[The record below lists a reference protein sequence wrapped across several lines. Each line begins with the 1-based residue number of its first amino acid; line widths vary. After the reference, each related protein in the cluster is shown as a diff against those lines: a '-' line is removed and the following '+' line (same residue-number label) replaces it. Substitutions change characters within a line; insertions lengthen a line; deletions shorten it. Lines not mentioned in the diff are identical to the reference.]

1 MGRIEKHSLI
11 DEYKEE
17 FYKQYKDSSSII
29 SIAPGRVNIIGEH
42 TDYNKGFAMPVAIN
56 RWILSLVSMR
66 NDQHVNVYSIN
77 YNKKIVFSLNDYSD
91 KGDLWERY
99 VKGAIYL
106 INKKYNLTKGFNIVI
121 GGNIPI
127 GFGMSSSAAL
137 EVSIVGAILSLCNLE
152 QDKYEILKIC
162 NLLEREI
169 LGIKSGML
177 DQYASIF
184 SNKNKFLLIDFLK
197 LEHSYIDSNI
207 KGSCWILINSLV
219 SRELMHSDYNQRVD
233 ECNDAIELINQKTNK
248 KHNLNSID
256 INVIEVI
263 KENKNLYKRLLHLI
277 TENKRVFKMKDAI
290 LKGDLNI
297 IGDLLSESHESLSKN
312 YDVSCEEID
321 LIIELS
327 KKHPG
332 FYGGRIMGGG
342 FGGCTINLIKSNL
355 KEDFISYVK
364 DKFYDKYDYDIK
376 IETVNF
382 SSGLDIVTF

>member
-11 DEYKEE
+11 NEYKEE
-17 FYKQYKDSSSII
+17 FYKQYKNSSSII

-42 TDYNKGFAMPVAIN
+42 TDYNKGFAMPIAIN

-99 VKGAIYL
+99 VRGTIYL

-152 QDKYEILKIC
+152 QDKYETLKIC

-263 KENKNLYKRLLHLI
+263 KENKNLYKRLLHVI

-327 KKHPG
+327 KKHSG

-364 DKFYDKYDYDIK
+364 DKFHDKYHYDIK

>member
-1 MGRIEKHSLI
+1 MGTIEKHSLI
-11 DEYKEE
+11 NEYKEE
-17 FYKQYKDSSSII
+17 FYKQYKNSSSII

-99 VKGAIYL
+99 VRGAIYL

-137 EVSIVGAILSLCNLE
+137 EVSIVGAILSLCNLK

-207 KGSCWILINSLV
+207 KGSCWILINSMV
-219 SRELMHSDYNQRVD
+219 SRELMHSDYSQRVD
-233 ECNDAIELINQKTNK
+233 ECNNAIGLINQKANK
-248 KHNLNSID
+248 KYNLNSID
-256 INVIEVI
+256 INIIEII

>member
-1 MGRIEKHSLI
+1 MGGIEKHSLI

-99 VKGAIYL
+99 VRGAIYL

-137 EVSIVGAILSLCNLE
+137 EVYIVGAILSLCNLE

-207 KGSCWILINSLV
+207 KGSCWILINSMV

-233 ECNDAIELINQKTNK
+233 ECNDAIELINQKANK
-248 KHNLNSID
+248 KYNLNSID
-256 INVIEVI
+256 INIIEII

-355 KEDFISYVK
+355 KEDFISHVK
-364 DKFYDKYDYDIK
+364 DKFQDKYDYDIK
-376 IETVNF
+376 IEIVNF